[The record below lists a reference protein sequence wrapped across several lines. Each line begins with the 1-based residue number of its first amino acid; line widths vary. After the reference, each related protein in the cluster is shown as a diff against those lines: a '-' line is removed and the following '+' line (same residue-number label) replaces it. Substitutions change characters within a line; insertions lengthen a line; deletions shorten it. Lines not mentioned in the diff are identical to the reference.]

1 MKNYIKLTT
10 ALTLA
15 ATYANAASGAISDD
29 NSLLIK
35 LFLAFAAIII
45 VFQLVPGIVLFGSM
59 LKGVF
64 SRVVKSG
71 STAD

>member
-1 MKNYIKLTT
+1 MKNYLKLTT

-15 ATYANAASGAISDD
+15 ATYANAASGATSDE
-29 NSLLIK
+29 NGLLVR

-64 SRVVKSG
+64 SPEVKPGHSI
-71 STAD
+71 D

>member
-1 MKNYIKLTT
+1 MKTYLKLAG
-10 ALTLA
+10 ALTLV
-15 ATYANAASGAISDD
+15 ATYANAASGATLDD
-29 NSLLIK
+29 NSLLVK

-64 SRVVKSG
+64 SREVKSG
-71 STAD
+71 HSVE